1 MRVALRIAAVMCSTG
16 LSAIVS
22 AVLWIFST
30 MDAAEIFS
38 VMCVTFFASML
49 IEIIAINN
57 AEEKSH
63 GEDK

>member
-22 AVLWIFST
+22 AILWVFST

-38 VMCVTFFASML
+38 VMCVTFFVSML

-57 AEEKSH
+57 AEEKDH
-63 GEDK
+63 EKNK